1 MERYS
6 LLQKKSLRVFGP
18 YISNMFKKILNFSAF
33 LLAGC
38 AAFFSV
44 KGIALLFSAS
54 FYSVAIM
61 AGSLEIAKLVS
72 ASYLYRHWY
81 KINKIL
87 RAYMLSAV
95 ILLMGITSLGIFGF
109 LSDAFQRNFS
119 QYSSNVSK
127 AQALKTQQNFIVSQI
142 DFNKSKLKDLIE
154 LQKTYQGSLDSVI
167 KQDVTTTK
175 TTSGGLFS
183 SGKTEKITDTKLV
196 DSKNKI
202 VESSQQNINSLFSQ
216 IGIVS
221 SELQNL
227 GEQASRLSQ
236 EIMVLESD
244 NTKGEIGTFKFVAE
258 AFGMNIENAVRLFII
273 LIVIVFDPLAV
284 ALVIAYNSLLNKKDI
299 IEIEK
304 PAEKPTEKP
313 VVKIIEKRIEKPI
326 IEKPVEKSKDL
337 DIETASGLEEP
348 DRTNYSSKTLKN
360 KLGQDLNEYWRGN
373 IKYRKR

>member
-1 MERYS
+1 
-6 LLQKKSLRVFGP
+6 
-18 YISNMFKKILNFSAF
+18 MFKKILNLSAF

-54 FYSVAIM
+54 FWSVGIM

-72 ASYLYRHWY
+72 ASYLYRYWDN
-81 KINKIL
+81 INKAL
-87 RAYMLSAV
+87 RTYMLCAT
-95 ILLMGITSLGIFGF
+95 ILLMAITSLGIFGF

-119 QYSSNVSK
+119 QYSLNVNK
-127 AQALKTQQNFIVSQI
+127 VQALKSQQTFVTSQV

-154 LQKTYQGSLDSVI
+154 LQKTYQGSLDSAV
-167 KQDVTTTK
+167 KQDVTVTK
-175 TTSGGLFS
+175 TSSGGLFS
-183 SGKTEKITDTKLV
+183 SGKTEKVTDSKLL

-202 VESSQQNINSLFSQ
+202 IEGSQQNINSLFNQ

-227 GEQASRLSQ
+227 EQQASKLAQ
-236 EIMVLESD
+236 DIMVLESD

-258 AFGMNIENAVRLFII
+258 AFGMKIENAVRLFIV

-299 IEIEK
+299 IE
-304 PAEKPTEKP
+304 
-313 VVKIIEKRIEKPI
+313 V
-326 IEKPVEKSKDL
+326 EKPVEKIVEKV
-337 DIETASGLEEP
+337 IEKPVTV
-348 DRTNYSSKTLKN
+348 LKEIFHQYKRGTKKKHN
-360 KLGQDLNEYWRGN
+360 PEVADPNLN
-373 IKYRKR
+373 

>member
-1 MERYS
+1 VEY
-6 LLQKKSLRVFGP
+6 G
-18 YISNMFKKILNFSAF
+18 INNMFKKILNLSAF

-54 FYSVAIM
+54 FWSVGIM

-72 ASYLYRHWY
+72 ASYLYRYWDS
-81 KINKIL
+81 INKIL
-87 RAYMLSAV
+87 RTYMLCAT

-119 QYSSNVSK
+119 QYSLNVNK
-127 AQALKTQQNFIVSQI
+127 VQALKSQQTFVSSQV
-142 DFNKSKLKDLIE
+142 DFNKGKLKDLIE
-154 LQKTYQGSLDSVI
+154 LQKTYQGSLDSAV
-167 KQDVTTTK
+167 KQDVTVTK
-175 TTSGGLFS
+175 TSSGGLFS
-183 SGKTEKITDTKLV
+183 SGKTEKVTDNKLL

-202 VESSQQNINSLFSQ
+202 IEGSQQNINSLFSQ

-227 GEQASRLSQ
+227 EKQASQLAQ
-236 EIMVLESD
+236 DIMVLESD

-258 AFGMNIENAVRLFII
+258 AFGMKIENAVRLFII

-299 IEIEK
+299 LE
-304 PAEKPTEKP
+304 
-313 VVKIIEKRIEKPI
+313 VEKPI
-326 IEKPVEKSKDL
+326 EKVVEKVIEKPV
-337 DIETASGLEEP
+337 TV
-348 DRTNYSSKTLKN
+348 LKEIFHQY
-360 KLGQDLNEYWRGN
+360 KRGTKKKHN
-373 IKYRKR
+373 PEVADPNLK